1 VLAKLPGDGSGTG
14 FYTLGAVT
22 FGYLPTS
29 LTDAASSLTDAASSL
44 TDAAT
49 SLTDAAS
56 SLTDAATFLTSSIA
70 PLIEGPGSGLVWIK
84 GRSGATDH
92 ALYDTARGATFDIA
106 SNLPAA
112 QTTQATGLTDFVTT
126 GFSIGSLAKINTN
139 AATYVSWTF
148 RKQPRFFDMVT
159 YTGNG
164 TNRTITHNLGSVPG
178 CIMIKRLNASD
189 GWSVY
194 HRSLLNTQYLVL
206 NSTASA
212 ATAATF
218 WNSTTATST
227 NFSLGTSGSTNF
239 SGGTY
244 VAYIFA
250 HNAGGF
256 GATGAD
262 NVISCGSY
270 TGNGGRSGPTVT
282 LGYEPQW
289 LLIKPSSSTGDWN
302 LIDDMRG
309 FVVGGTD
316 AELNP
321 NLANAESTGT
331 FIAPTGAGF
340 QIETTDAGYNASGVT
355 YIYIAVRRG
364 PMRPPT
370 TGTSVFSTL
379 TRSGSGSGTTISSV
393 TFPPDLFWTRH
404 RTSQGIL
411 TTWGIIDK
419 LRGSVALDA
428 NATGRQNWVMGPTS
442 TDLRSFDMNGVS
454 LGVNSA
460 TNINGQATYANW
472 FFRRA
477 PGFFDVVCYTGNAS
491 TNTQSHNLGVA
502 PELVILKNTLQYNW
516 LVFHTFTASTFEFQ
530 NLNLTG
536 ARSVAT
542 YGAFFSSRPTATQL
556 LIAGTDVLINQ
567 SFNPYVAYL
576 FASHPGVS
584 KVGSYTGTGA
594 TQVVNCGF
602 AAGARFVL
610 IKRTDSTGDWYVWDT
625 ARGIV
630 AGNDP
635 YVTLNTTSA
644 EVTNTDWVDTAA
656 SGFELSNVS
665 GNLVNTNGASYIFL
679 AIA

>member
-1 VLAKLPGDGSGTG
+1 
-14 FYTLGAVT
+14 
-22 FGYLPTS
+22 
-29 LTDAASSLTDAASSL
+29 
-44 TDAAT
+44 
-49 SLTDAAS
+49 
-56 SLTDAATFLTSSIA
+56 
-70 PLIEGPGSGLVWIK
+70 
-84 GRSGATDH
+84 
-92 ALYDTARGATFDIA
+92 
-106 SNLPAA
+106 
-112 QTTQATGLTDFVTT
+112 
-126 GFSIGSLAKINTN
+126 
-139 AATYVSWTF
+139 
-148 RKQPRFFDMVT
+148 
-159 YTGNG
+159 
-164 TNRTITHNLGSVPG
+164 
-178 CIMIKRLNASD
+178 
-189 GWSVY
+189 
-194 HRSLLNTQYLVL
+194 
-206 NSTASA
+206 
-212 ATAATF
+212 
-218 WNSTTATST
+218 
-227 NFSLGTSGSTNF
+227 
-239 SGGTY
+239 
-244 VAYIFA
+244 
-250 HNAGGF
+250 
-256 GATGAD
+256 
-262 NVISCGSY
+262 
-270 TGNGGRSGPTVT
+270 
-282 LGYEPQW
+282 
-289 LLIKPSSSTGDWN
+289 
-302 LIDDMRG
+302 
-309 FVVGGTD
+309 
-316 AELNP
+316 
-321 NLANAESTGT
+321 
-331 FIAPTGAGF
+331 
-340 QIETTDAGYNASGVT
+340 
-355 YIYIAVRRG
+355 
-364 PMRPPT
+364 
-370 TGTSVFSTL
+370 
-379 TRSGSGSGTTISSV
+379 
-393 TFPPDLFWTRH
+393 
-404 RTSQGIL
+404 
-411 TTWGIIDK
+411 
-419 LRGSVALDA
+419 
-428 NATGRQNWVMGPTS
+428 
-442 TDLRSFDMNGVS
+442 MNGVS